1 MVNPEVIQLEG
12 QIRKCDLFESCLA
25 AAGQPIE
32 LSQIGAG
39 DPRRGSHDAKIL
51 IVTEAPDRRSA
62 TGSAYRGATGTRIMK
77 MFLRTEY
84 GICVDYPDYGRE
96 GLIAFLRDMRI
107 YQTSAVKCML
117 AGEPSALGE
126 QVIANCRKRF
136 LDKQIELL
144 ADIELILPMGRMAIA
159 SVFHVPLTSVDLRSL
174 IGRPGAGILERDPHY
189 RKMIVGLPH
198 PSGNNRQFNPPLI
211 HEGERLAD
219 VKFKASFVRA
229 LNGIRVKLE
238 KMGYPLRKIPRGRVE
253 GPLDR
258 Y

>member
-107 YQTSAVKCML
+107 YQT
-117 AGEPSALGE
+117 
-126 QVIANCRKRF
+126 
-136 LDKQIELL
+136 
-144 ADIELILPMGRMAIA
+144 
-159 SVFHVPLTSVDLRSL
+159 
-174 IGRPGAGILERDPHY
+174 
-189 RKMIVGLPH
+189 
-198 PSGNNRQFNPPLI
+198 
-211 HEGERLAD
+211 
-219 VKFKASFVRA
+219 
-229 LNGIRVKLE
+229 
-238 KMGYPLRKIPRGRVE
+238 
-253 GPLDR
+253 
-258 Y
+258 

>member
-1 MVNPEVIQLEG
+1 
-12 QIRKCDLFESCLA
+12 
-25 AAGQPIE
+25 
-32 LSQIGAG
+32 
-39 DPRRGSHDAKIL
+39 
-51 IVTEAPDRRSA
+51 
-62 TGSAYRGATGTRIMK
+62 
-77 MFLRTEY
+77 
-84 GICVDYPDYGRE
+84 DYGRE